1 MKPQMLSEERYPWGS
16 DNFLSQVLKN
26 LVGHSET
33 DFIAIQGCNY
43 ICKIA
48 SSFLSNFQYGQSQDT

>member
-1 MKPQMLSEERYPWGS
+1 MKPQMLSEKRYPWGS
-16 DNFLSQVLKN
+16 NNFVSQVLKN

-33 DFIAIQGCNY
+33 DFIAIQECNY

-48 SSFLSNFQYGQSQDT
+48 SSFLSSFQYGQSQDT